1 MTPSRAL
8 GCGDGGDNPSAV
20 AFWCR
25 GDGLRPAVGGVE
37 LVPRRPGL
45 RRARSPG
52 HGSTRRRFGLRTV
65 STMALTYD
73 ETAVLKLVAAGALSA
88 HEVSKFGG
96 PDVVRAV
103 HVLVGLE
110 RKGLVERR
118 VLRDG
123 HGAVRHAAHFLT
135 PIGQRRCHV
144 A

>member
-1 MTPSRAL
+1 M
-8 GCGDGGDNPSAV
+8 
-20 AFWCR
+20 
-25 GDGLRPAVGGVE
+25 
-37 LVPRRPGL
+37 
-45 RRARSPG
+45 
-52 HGSTRRRFGLRTV
+52 
-65 STMALTYD
+65 STMALTHD

-123 HGAVRHAAHFLT
+123 EGAVRHAAHFLT
-135 PIGQRRCHV
+135 AVGQRRIH
-144 A
+144 AA